1 MPPKVYLEI
10 FSGCGRLGRAVGRVT
25 GWYVLLWDIL
35 LGEDYDLRL
44 LHNRRKLTEW
54 LRCGALVGF
63 HLGTPC
69 ESFTRARDVPP
80 GPPPLRSDQCPL
92 GLPDLR
98 PGDQLKVMTG
108 NLWMRFS
115 ARMLV
120 LAAMFRVWA
129 TLENPQRSRLWLCPP
144 IQAVSRRRVA
154 HMHLTHYCF
163 WGMPF
168 KKATSFLAINFKLT
182 SLENTLCMGAR
193 RGFCAFTGCRHQQ
206 LVGQDSNGQW
216 RTKLA
221 QPYPPKMC
229 TAIAKSLY
237 NAEVE
242 RIAGTVNRMLASGS
256 D

>member
-1 MPPKVYLEI
+1 
-10 FSGCGRLGRAVGRVT
+10 
-25 GWYVLLWDIL
+25 
-35 LGEDYDLRL
+35 
-44 LHNRRKLTEW
+44 
-54 LRCGALVGF
+54 
-63 HLGTPC
+63 
-69 ESFTRARDVPP
+69 
-80 GPPPLRSDQCPL
+80 
-92 GLPDLR
+92 
-98 PGDQLKVMTG
+98 
-108 NLWMRFS
+108 
-115 ARMLV
+115 
-120 LAAMFRVWA
+120 
-129 TLENPQRSRLWLCPP
+129 
-144 IQAVSRRRVA
+144 
-154 HMHLTHYCF
+154 
-163 WGMPF
+163 MPF

-182 SLENTLCMGAR
+182 YLENTLCMGAR